1 MTSHAFWHPF
11 ADMAAVPGSELV
23 LARGE
28 GVYLWDEQG
37 KRYIDG
43 SSSLWYAH
51 VGHGRTEIAEAVA
64 RQMTT
69 LEAYATFGD
78 WSNRP
83 AMELCERLAGFSAR
97 PGSKIFLTLGG
108 GDAVDTAAKLA
119 RQYWAVQGQPDRTH
133 LISRAYGYHG
143 THGFGTSLAGMEP
156 LRAGAGPLVPAVSHV
171 DYASPQALEDE
182 IARLGADTVA
192 AFFCE
197 PVIGAGGVRPAPE
210 GYIEAVAEICKR
222 HGVLLVIDSVIGAF
236 GRLGTWLGYER
247 WAIEPDLVVLAKG
260 ITSGYLPL
268 GAVVVKDTVA
278 EPFWRTPGGAMFRHG
293 ATYAGHPVCCVAAM
307 ANLDILERENLVPRG
322 RELEGVLLDA
332 LTPLGD
338 HDAVKEV
345 RGGTGLAAA
354 VELHPDVIAA
364 VPGAVGRFA
373 HAVQEAGVLVRSQAT
388 GVAIG
393 PPLVVEREHLD
404 EIAAALRHGLDVVA
418 GVAA

>member
-51 VGHGRTEIAEAVA
+51 VGHGRAEIAEAVA

-119 RQYWAVQGQPDRTH
+119 RQYWAVQGQPERTH

-156 LRAGAGPLVPAVSHV
+156 LRAGCGPAGAGRSRTSTTRRRRRWRTRSRGSAPATSRPSS
-171 DYASPQALEDE
+171 ASP
-182 IARLGADTVA
+182 
-192 AFFCE
+192 
-197 PVIGAGGVRPAPE
+197 
-210 GYIEAVAEICKR
+210 
-222 HGVLLVIDSVIGAF
+222 
-236 GRLGTWLGYER
+236 
-247 WAIEPDLVVLAKG
+247 
-260 ITSGYLPL
+260 
-268 GAVVVKDTVA
+268 
-278 EPFWRTPGGAMFRHG
+278 
-293 ATYAGHPVCCVAAM
+293 
-307 ANLDILERENLVPRG
+307 
-322 RELEGVLLDA
+322 
-332 LTPLGD
+332 
-338 HDAVKEV
+338 
-345 RGGTGLAAA
+345 
-354 VELHPDVIAA
+354 
-364 VPGAVGRFA
+364 
-373 HAVQEAGVLVRSQAT
+373 
-388 GVAIG
+388 
-393 PPLVVEREHLD
+393 
-404 EIAAALRHGLDVVA
+404 
-418 GVAA
+418 

>member
-23 LARGE
+23 LTRGE

-119 RQYWAVQGQPDRTH
+119 RQYWAVQGQPERTH

-182 IARLGADTVA
+182 IARLGAENVA

-210 GYIEAVAEICKR
+210 GYIEAVARDLQAPRRAAGHRQR
-222 HGVLLVIDSVIGAF
+222 HRRLRPARHVARLRALVDRARPRGARQGHHERLPAA
-236 GRLGTWLGYER
+236 GRRRRQGHGR
-247 WAIEPDLVVLAKG
+247 RAVLAQPRAARCSA
-260 ITSGYLPL
+260 T
-268 GAVVVKDTVA
+268 AR
-278 EPFWRTPGGAMFRHG
+278 RTP
-293 ATYAGHPVCCVAAM
+293 ATRPAAW
-307 ANLDILERENLVPRG
+307 PRW
-322 RELEGVLLDA
+322 
-332 LTPLGD
+332 
-338 HDAVKEV
+338 
-345 RGGTGLAAA
+345 
-354 VELHPDVIAA
+354 
-364 VPGAVGRFA
+364 
-373 HAVQEAGVLVRSQAT
+373 
-388 GVAIG
+388 
-393 PPLVVEREHLD
+393 
-404 EIAAALRHGLDVVA
+404 
-418 GVAA
+418 